1 LCLPIISAL
10 YLGYATAN
18 TADSRQPLLVHGV
31 CSVRDARLAM
41 RRRAS
46 SQERRA
52 STRRGSVI
60 RTLRSERRT
69 SFSNKRTHNQQRRA
83 SARRGCRITFA
94 QTQAPLFGRPP
105 TVYVR
110 IAVALALSRYHG
122 GFTPPALVLVY
133 GRLRATKRFLR
144 CANAHSQE
152 RLASVRR
159 SSVNRTHCGHNR
171 VRLGDWRTQSQER
184 RASARRGSTDRT
196 LCRGNP
202 VLFANDATDEH
213 KRHAFIVGRRSPL
226 PVRLS

>member
-1 LCLPIISAL
+1 LCLPTISAL

-31 CSVRDARLAM
+31 CSVRDVRLAM

-46 SQERRA
+46 SRE
-52 STRRGSVI
+52 
-60 RTLRSERRT
+60 
-69 SFSNKRTHNQQRRA
+69 RRA
-83 SARRGCRITFA
+83 SARRGCRNTFA

-110 IAVALALSRYHG
+110 IAVALALYRYHG
-122 GFTPPALVLVY
+122 GLTPPAPVLVY
-133 GRLRATKRFLR
+133 GRLRAKKRFLR

-152 RLASVRR
+152 R
-159 SSVNRTHCGHNR
+159 
-171 VRLGDWRTQSQER
+171 
-184 RASARRGSTDRT
+184 RALARRGSTDRT
-196 LCRGNP
+196 LRRENR